1 MRRMGEPAFFS
12 RDGLLVEMYDPSV
25 PDIGD
30 VPFYT
35 ELANEA
41 GGPVLELGCGTGRVV
56 WPLAQAG
63 LDVVGLDLHAP
74 MLRVAE
80 AKRADHDEDVGA
92 RVRFEQGDMAR
103 FALPE
108 RFRFVYSACRAFQSL
123 LTPEDQR
130 ACLEC
135 AHRHLEP
142 GGTLVLTLF
151 DPRLDWC
158 VDGET
163 EVDSVYSPGTHRH
176 PETGHEVDIEIT
188 YRRNDTVR
196 QVLFERW
203 RLTERDAQG
212 RTVRQAEEALE
223 IRWTYRYEMRHLLE
237 LCGFRV
243 EAEYSDFQR
252 SPPKYAA
259 NQIWVARRA

>member
-1 MRRMGEPAFFS
+1 MPPMGEPAFFS
-12 RDGLLVEMYDPSV
+12 RDGLLVEMYDPSF
-25 PDIGD
+25 PAIGD

-35 ELANEA
+35 DLARET

-56 WPLAQAG
+56 WPLAEAG
-63 LDVVGLDLHAP
+63 FQVVGLDLNAP
-74 MLRVAE
+74 MLKVAE
-80 AKRADHDEDVGA
+80 AKRAGHDSDVGA

-103 FALPE
+103 FALPD
-108 RFRFVYSACRAFQSL
+108 RFRFAFSACRAFQAL
-123 LTPEDQR
+123 LTGEDQR
-130 ACLEC
+130 ACLQC
-135 AHRHLEP
+135 VRRHLEP

-163 EVDSVYSPGTHRH
+163 DPAFPPATHRH
-176 PETGHEVDIEIT
+176 PETGHDVTIEIT

-196 QVLFERW
+196 QVLLERW

-212 RTVRQAEEALE
+212 RTVRQADEVLE
-223 IRWTYRYEMRHLLE
+223 IRWTYRYEMRYLLE
-237 LCGFRV
+237 LCGFEV
-243 EAEYSDFQR
+243 EAEYSDFQQ

-259 NQIWVARRA
+259 DQIWLARRT